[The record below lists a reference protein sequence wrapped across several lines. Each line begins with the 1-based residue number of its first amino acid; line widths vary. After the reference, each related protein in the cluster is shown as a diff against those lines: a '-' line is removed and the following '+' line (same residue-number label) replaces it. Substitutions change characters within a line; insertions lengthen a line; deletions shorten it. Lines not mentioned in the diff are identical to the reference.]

1 MEASNPERGS
11 IAANPLT
18 YFERYAMVRTALE
31 ELGIPSSA
39 FSIVPLPINQPEL
52 YHYYVPLTA
61 VFFLTIYDDWGRR
74 KLAYFKSLGLK
85 THILWE
91 VPPEQ
96 KGLSAAEIRRRMIE
110 GERWEHLVPKSVAG
124 LMKQWKIKE
133 RLKGMVKS

>member
-1 MEASNPERGS
+1 MTEQAVPKLPQAHLRRLAKSALNEDRAWRDVTT
-11 IAANPLT
+11 AAL
-18 YFERYAMVRTALE
+18 
-31 ELGIPSSA
+31 
-39 FSIVPLPINQPEL
+39 
-52 YHYYVPLTA
+52 
-61 VFFLTIYDDWGRR
+61 
-74 KLAYFKSLGLK
+74 
-85 THILWE
+85 